1 MNTYSALIS
10 YYTRD
15 RYDLLFDV
23 KQKKISIEEF
33 KEDAISFM
41 NDYYP
46 QEENKQLVANQ
57 LVENLLGYSVI
68 TSLIEDDS
76 ISDIKIHDWN
86 KIVIKRKGRREESS
100 VSFKNEEDY
109 NRFIESVITRNQVNA
124 STQNAIQRFTDDDGF
139 DSCILRFTLITPF
152 LTTSG
157 KYKLIIRKVP
167 KDFYSMDDL
176 VREEMMDESIKN
188 YLCEAW
194 NRGSILICGA
204 NSSGKTTLLNA
215 LKEEIPHDKSVL
227 VIQQAEELTTRE
239 HGGHPDMIFLHS
251 IEGTTESDVHYD
263 LKELSIAGLTCDV
276 DYFIIGEVKGAEAN
290 YLLNAS
296 YTGHTC
302 GATIHSGSSQTALDK
317 LVDYALYT
325 GSYTK
330 PELMAMMTCFKTV
343 VFMEDFKV
351 TEISEVVG
359 KKENEIEYRTMY
371 DRNEGIDN
379 IG

>member
-10 YYTRD
+10 YYTREK
-15 RYDLLFDV
+15 YDLLFDV
-23 KQKKISIEEF
+23 KNKKATVEDF
-33 KEDAISFM
+33 KADAIAFM
-41 NDYYP
+41 DEYYP
-46 QEENKQLVANQ
+46 QEEDKDVVAQQLVD
-57 LVENLLGYSVI
+57 NLLGYSVI
-68 TSLIEDDS
+68 TPLIENPY

-86 KIVIKRKGRREESS
+86 RIIIKTKGKKTISDVKFS
-100 VSFKNEEDY
+100 DEDDY
-109 NRFIESVITRNQVNA
+109 KRFIESVITRNQVNA
-124 STQNAIQRFTDDDGF
+124 STLNAIQRFTDDDSF
-139 DSCILRFTLITPF
+139 KSCILRFTLITPF
-152 LTTSG
+152 LTTNG
-157 KYKLIIRKVP
+157 HHELIIRKVP

-176 VREEMMDESIKN
+176 VREEMMTEPIKK
-188 YLCEAW
+188 YLCDSW
-194 NRGSILICGA
+194 NRGSVLVCGA

-239 HGGHPDMIFLHS
+239 ENGHPDMIFLHS
-251 IEGTTESDVHYD
+251 VEGTSESEVHYD

-276 DYFIIGEVKGAEAN
+276 EYFIIGEVKGAEAN

-302 GATIHSGSSQTALDK
+302 GATIHAGSSETALDK

-343 VFMEDFKV
+343 VFMKDFKV
-351 TEISEVVG
+351 TEISEIVG
-359 KKENEIEYRTMY
+359 RKGDEIEYRKMY

-379 IG
+379 IS